1 MATPTNLPAAAVSG
15 DILTAAYV
23 NDLRGAFRVLQVVQG
38 NTSTIANN
46 STATMAD
53 TGLTATITPQATTNK
68 ILVLVSQ
75 AGCSKSA
82 ASAFNALALQLLR
95 GATVIQKFAQYA
107 GYTGGADARYL
118 NIGNQNTVYL
128 DSPASIAA
136 QTYKTQFSNI
146 GSGTAL
152 VTVQD
157 TIGGAVNNSTITL
170 IEISA

>member
-1 MATPTNLPAAAVSG
+1 MATATNLPAAAVSG

-38 NTSTIANN
+38 NTSTVANN
-46 STATMAD
+46 STATYAD
-53 TGLTATITPQATTNK
+53 TGLTATITPQSTTNK

-95 GATVIQKFAQYA
+95 GTTSIQTFAQFA

-118 NIGNQNTVYL
+118 NIGNQNTVFL

-136 QTYKTQFSNI
+136 QTYKTQFKNVGI
-146 GSGTAL
+146 GAAL

-157 TIGGAVNNSTITL
+157 NTGSTVNNSTITL

>member
-1 MATPTNLPAAAVSG
+1 MATPTNLPATFVSG
-15 DILTAAYV
+15 AILTAAQQ

-38 NTSTIANN
+38 NTPTVATN
-46 STATMAD
+46 STDTYAD
-53 TGLTATITPQATTNK
+53 TGLTATITPQSTTNK

-82 ASAFNALALQLLR
+82 ASAFNALALQLVR
-95 GATVIQKFAQYA
+95 GATAIQSFAQFA

-118 NIGNQNTVYL
+118 NVGNQNTVFL

-136 QTYKTQFSNI
+136 QTYKTQFKNI
-146 GSGTAL
+146 GANTAL

-157 TIGGAVNNSTITL
+157 NIGGATNNSTITL